1 MVQNKRKLEL
11 CIIYTASRH
20 GGSKHRAYFFIK
32 NMKEDEPMLTNK
44 QSYLKLLFSEFRFVV
59 ADKGQ
64 ILLSNEALTKAM
76 TLNTNIESLGFTFSA
91 KDIVEVISTMENPEE
106 IYEAINSYVS
116 VVKAKPMY
124 PDFPSQVMEMDEAQY
139 RFDQLMHYD
148 STYGAMLRA
157 SLLQLAMGLTM
168 GLDTEYEIGELP
180 SEYEMS
186 GSLPSEYKISKGWL
200 PSVEDTKKTME
211 DKTLLKAKV
220 LEIIPSEKMYTLPV
234 RRILSKRERMSSSD
248 ELIIRY
254 AIDNYRGAMADL
266 IPEKIEFKENI
277 LILVDNICSMENDS
291 KKKELLTAVCQ
302 HTGDVL
308 RCIEYR
314 LQKSHYHLSRPEK
327 RLWVAVL
334 EQYSEIDLE
343 CNLMLSNKK
352 ASGNIRLLQFIDYNR
367 YSHSRKHRD
376 VVARFRNGDLQSWEG
391 KLKKLNDKD
400 VHAGLRFAA
409 THPGNLVRMV
419 TWFLRLGCSQEEI
432 KTALAENASS
442 LSSQTLVD
450 LLDKFLNQYQT
461 GYDSDGHPSSDIDE
475 ERTKEHERTAE
486 VLKYVLAAKCKTLD
500 TPLSMPVEYEEEI
513 EGENV
518 VKKVVQTRP
527 KKVFIDEECFDW
539 NNSRILGNNKS
550 IEGGYLRKGLK
561 IKIPEDVKN
570 VRFFTYWNDKKCVD
584 VDLHAYMRDSNSP
597 GVKHVGWNG
606 DFRQSGVVMSGDIT
620 HSDAAE
626 YIDVD
631 IEKAAASGI
640 DRIQLCV
647 HLFNGKENLGAID
660 ECYVGCLA
668 VSDLG
673 KKVKLYN
680 PKNCFFASDLNAK
693 VGGEIYGVVNPG
705 ERTLELCCE
714 EYSPYEDTHLRSMA
728 ASHKVRFSLRDYIE
742 MLVKEQGAQLVVN
755 RAEADVVL
763 KIQKSESDSE
773 NSLTDV
779 NFWLDAKS
787 RVE

>member
-1 MVQNKRKLEL
+1 MVQNKRKLKL
-11 CIIYTASRH
+11 YIVYAASRH

-32 NMKEDEPMLTNK
+32 KSMKEDELMLTNK

-64 ILLSNEALTKAM
+64 VPLSNEALTKAM
-76 TLNTNIESLGFTFSA
+76 TLNTNIESLGFTFTA

-124 PDFPSQVMEMDEAQY
+124 PDFPSQVMGMDEAQY

-180 SEYEMS
+180 SEYEIS
-186 GSLPSEYKISKGWL
+186 GGLPSEYKISKGWL
-200 PSVEDTKKTME
+200 PSVEDTKKTTE

-248 ELIIRY
+248 ELIIKY
-254 AIDNYRGAMADL
+254 AIDNYRGVMADL

-277 LILVDNICSMENDS
+277 LILVDNICNIRILENDS

-327 RLWVAVL
+327 RLWVSVL
-334 EQYSEIDLE
+334 EQYSEVDFE

-352 ASGNIRLLQFIDYNR
+352 ASENIRLLQFIDYNR
-367 YSHSRKHRD
+367 YSNSRKHKD

-461 GYDSDGHPSSDIDE
+461 GYDSDGRPSSDIDE
-475 ERTKEHERTAE
+475 ERTKEHEETAE
-486 VLKYVLAAKCKTLD
+486 VLKYVLATKCKTLD

-513 EGENV
+513 EGE
-518 VKKVVQTRP
+518 KVVQTRP

-539 NNSRILGNNKS
+539 DNSRILGNNKS

-561 IKIPEDVKN
+561 IKIPEDAKN
-570 VRFFTYWNDKKCVD
+570 VRFFTYWNDKSCVD
-584 VDLHAYMRDSNSP
+584 VDLHAYMREINSP

-606 DFRQSGVVMSGDIT
+606 DFRNSGVVMSGDIT

-631 IEKAAASGI
+631 IEKAAASGV
-640 DRIQLCV
+640 DKIQLCV

-673 KKVKLYN
+673 KEVKLYN
-680 PKNCFFASDLNAK
+680 PKNCFFASDLKAK
-693 VGGEIYGVVNPG
+693 VGGEIYGIVNPS

-787 RVE
+787 RV

>member
-1 MVQNKRKLEL
+1 
-11 CIIYTASRH
+11 
-20 GGSKHRAYFFIK
+20 
-32 NMKEDEPMLTNK
+32 MLTNK

>member
-1 MVQNKRKLEL
+1 
-11 CIIYTASRH
+11 
-20 GGSKHRAYFFIK
+20 
-32 NMKEDEPMLTNK
+32 MLTNK

-64 ILLSNEALTKAM
+64 VPLSNEALTKAM
-76 TLNTNIESLGFTFSA
+76 TLNTNIESLGFTFTA

-124 PDFPSQVMEMDEAQY
+124 PDFPSQLMGMDEAQY

-157 SLLQLAMGLTM
+157 SLLQLAMGL
-168 GLDTEYEIGELP
+168 DAEYE
-180 SEYEMS
+180 
-186 GSLPSEYKISKGWL
+186 ISKGWL
-200 PSVEDTKKTME
+200 PTVEDTKKTTE

-234 RRILSKRERMSSSD
+234 HRILSKRERMSSSD
-248 ELIIRY
+248 ELIIKY
-254 AIDNYRGAMADL
+254 AIGNYRGAMADL

-277 LILVDNICSMENDS
+277 LILVNNICIMENDS

-327 RLWVAVL
+327 RLWVSVL

-461 GYDSDGHPSSDIDE
+461 GYDSDGRPSSDIDE
-475 ERTKEHERTAE
+475 ERTKEHEEAAE

-513 EGENV
+513 ERENV
-518 VKKVVQTRP
+518 VKTRP

-539 NNSRILGNNKS
+539 DNSRILGNNKS

-668 VSDLG
+668 VSNLG

-680 PKNCFFASDLNAK
+680 PKNCFFVSDLNAK
-693 VGGEIYGVVNPG
+693 VGGEIYGIVNPS

-714 EYSPYEDTHLRSMA
+714 EYNPYKDNCSYSMA
-728 ASHKVRFSLRDYIE
+728 ESHKVRFSLREYIE

-755 RAEADVVL
+755 RAEADMVL

>member
-1 MVQNKRKLEL
+1 MVQNKRKLKL
-11 CIIYTASRH
+11 YIVYTASRH
-20 GGSKHRAYFFIK
+20 GGSKHHAYFFIKK
-32 NMKEDEPMLTNK
+32 NMKEDESMLMNK

-64 ILLSNEALTKAM
+64 VPLSNEALTKAM
-76 TLNTNIESLGFTFSA
+76 TLNTNIESLGFTFTA

-106 IYEAINSYVS
+106 IYEAIESYVS
-116 VVKAKPMY
+116 IVKAKPMY
-124 PDFPSQVMEMDEAQY
+124 PNFPSQIMGMDEAQY
-139 RFDQLMHYD
+139 RFDQIMHYD
-148 STYGAMLRA
+148 STYGAELRA
-157 SLLQLAMGLTM
+157 SLLQLTMGLTM
-168 GLDTEYEIGELP
+168 GLDA
-180 SEYEMS
+180 
-186 GSLPSEYKISKGWL
+186 EYKISKGWL
-200 PSVEDTKKTME
+200 PAVEDTEKTTE

-234 RRILSKRERMSSSD
+234 HRILSKRERMSSSD
-248 ELIIRY
+248 ELIIKY

-277 LILVDNICSMENDS
+277 LILVNNICDIRILENDS
-291 KKKELLTAVCQ
+291 KKKELLTTVCQ

-334 EQYSEIDLE
+334 ERYSEIDLE

-450 LLDKFLNQYQT
+450 LIDKFLNQYQT
-461 GYDSDGHPSSDIDE
+461 GYDSNGRANSNIDE
-475 ERTKEHERTAE
+475 ERTKEHEEAAK
-486 VLKYVLAAKCKTLD
+486 VLKNVLSAKFKTLD

-513 EGENV
+513 EEEIEEEKV

-539 NNSRILGNNKS
+539 DTSRILGNNKS
-550 IEGGYLRKGLK
+550 VEGGYVRKGLK
-561 IKIPEDVKN
+561 VKIPEDVKC
-570 VRFFTYWNDKKCVD
+570 VRFFTYWNDKRRVD
-584 VDLHAYMRDSNSP
+584 VDLHAYMYNKDNNSF
-597 GVKHVGWNG
+597 GHVGWDG
-606 DFRQSGVVMSGDIT
+606 SFKTDGVVTSGDIT

-631 IEKAAASGI
+631 MKKAADAGI
-640 DRIQLCV
+640 DTIVLDV
-647 HLFNGKENLGAID
+647 NLFSGKDNLGAID

-673 KKVKLYN
+673 KEVKLYN
-680 PKNCFFASDLNAK
+680 PKNCFFAHDLKAK
-693 VGGEIYGVVNPG
+693 VRGEIYGVVNPS
-705 ERTLELCCE
+705 ERTLELSCE
-714 EYSPYEDTHLRSMA
+714 EYTPEMERYEKTHMK
-728 ASHKVRFSLRDYIE
+728 SHEIGFSLRDYIE
-742 MLVKEQGAQLVVN
+742 MLVEAQGAQLVVE

-763 KIQKSESDSE
+763 KVQKSECDSE
-773 NSLTDV
+773 ISLTDE

-787 RVE
+787 RVEE

>member
-1 MVQNKRKLEL
+1 
-11 CIIYTASRH
+11 
-20 GGSKHRAYFFIK
+20 
-32 NMKEDEPMLTNK
+32 MLTNK

-64 ILLSNEALTKAM
+64 VPLSNEALTKAM
-76 TLNTNIESLGFTFSA
+76 TLNTNIESLGFTFTA

-124 PDFPSQVMEMDEAQY
+124 PDFPSQLMGMDEAQY

-157 SLLQLAMGLTM
+157 SLLQLAMGL
-168 GLDTEYEIGELP
+168 DAEYE
-180 SEYEMS
+180 
-186 GSLPSEYKISKGWL
+186 ISKGWL
-200 PSVEDTKKTME
+200 PTVEDTKKTTE

-234 RRILSKRERMSSSD
+234 HRILSKRERMSSSD
-248 ELIIRY
+248 ELIIKY

-277 LILVDNICSMENDS
+277 LILVNNICIMENDS

-327 RLWVAVL
+327 RLWVSVL

-461 GYDSDGHPSSDIDE
+461 GYDSDGRPSSDIDE
-475 ERTKEHERTAE
+475 ERTKEHEEAAE

-513 EGENV
+513 ERENV
-518 VKKVVQTRP
+518 VKTRP

-539 NNSRILGNNKS
+539 DNSRILGNNKS

-631 IEKAAASGI
+631 IEKAAASGV

-647 HLFNGKENLGAID
+647 HLFNGKDNLGAID

-668 VSDLG
+668 VSNLG

-693 VGGEIYGVVNPG
+693 VGGEIYGIVNPS

-714 EYSPYEDTHLRSMA
+714 EYNPFKDSSYSMA

-755 RAEADVVL
+755 RAEADMVL

-787 RVE
+787 RVEE

>member
-1 MVQNKRKLEL
+1 
-11 CIIYTASRH
+11 
-20 GGSKHRAYFFIK
+20 
-32 NMKEDEPMLTNK
+32 MKEDEFMLKNK

-64 ILLSNEALTKAM
+64 VPLSNEALTKAM
-76 TLNTNIESLGFTFSA
+76 TLNTNIESLGFTFTA

-106 IYEAINSYVS
+106 IYEAIESYVS
-116 VVKAKPMY
+116 IVKAKPMY
-124 PDFPSQVMEMDEAQY
+124 PDFPSQVMGMDEAQY
-139 RFDQLMHYD
+139 RFDQIMHYD
-148 STYGAMLRA
+148 STYGAELRA

-180 SEYEMS
+180 SEYEMPE
-186 GSLPSEYKISKGWL
+186 GLHLEYKISKGWL
-200 PSVEDTKKTME
+200 PSVEDTKKTKV

-220 LEIIPSEKMYTLPV
+220 LEIIPSEMMYTLPV
-234 RRILSKRERMSSSD
+234 QRILAKRERMSSSD
-248 ELIIRY
+248 ELIIKY
-254 AIDNYRGAMADL
+254 AIDNYRGVMADL

-277 LILVDNICSMENDS
+277 LILVNNICIMENES

-327 RLWVAVL
+327 RLWVTVL
-334 EQYSEIDLE
+334 ERYSEIDLE

-400 VHAGLRFAA
+400 VHTGLRFAA

-461 GYDSDGHPSSDIDE
+461 GYDSNGRANSNIDE
-475 ERTKEHERTAE
+475 ERTKEHEEAAE
-486 VLKYVLAAKCKTLD
+486 VLRYVLATKCKTLD

-539 NNSRILGNNKS
+539 DNSRILGNNKS
-550 IEGGYLRKGLK
+550 VEGGYVRKGLK
-561 IKIPEDVKN
+561 VKIPEDVKC
-570 VRFFTYWNDKKCVD
+570 VRFFTYWNDKRRVD
-584 VDLHAYMRDSNSP
+584 VDLHAYMRESNNP

-606 DFRQSGVVMSGDIT
+606 DFRNSGVVMSGDIT

-631 IEKAAASGI
+631 IEKAAASGV
-640 DRIQLCV
+640 DKIQLCV

-668 VSDLG
+668 VSNLG

-714 EYSPYEDTHLRSMA
+714 EYSPYEDTHLRLMA

-787 RVE
+787 RVEE

>member
-1 MVQNKRKLEL
+1 
-11 CIIYTASRH
+11 
-20 GGSKHRAYFFIK
+20 
-32 NMKEDEPMLTNK
+32 MKEDEFMLKNK
-44 QSYLKLLFSEFRFVV
+44 QAYLKLLFSEFRFVV

-64 ILLSNEALTKAM
+64 VPLSNEALTKAM
-76 TLNTNIESLGFTFSA
+76 TLNTNIEPLGFTFTA

-106 IYEAINSYVS
+106 IYEAISSYVS

-124 PDFPSQVMEMDEAQY
+124 PDFPSQVMEMDDAQY

-180 SEYEMS
+180 SEYEIS
-186 GSLPSEYKISKGWL
+186 GGLPSEYKISKGWL
-200 PSVEDTKKTME
+200 PSVEDTKKTTE

-220 LEIIPSEKMYTLPV
+220 LEIIPSEMMYTLPV

-248 ELIIRY
+248 ELIIKY

-266 IPEKIEFKENI
+266 IPEKIEFKENM
-277 LILVDNICSMENDS
+277 LILVDNIFIMGNES

-327 RLWVAVL
+327 RLWVTVL
-334 EQYSEIDLE
+334 EQYSEVDLE

-367 YSHSRKHRD
+367 YSNSCKHKD

-419 TWFLRLGCSQEEI
+419 TWFLRLGCSQKEI

-461 GYDSDGHPSSDIDE
+461 GYNSDGHPSSDIDE
-475 ERTKEHERTAE
+475 ERTKEHEETAE
-486 VLKYVLAAKCKTLD
+486 VLKYVLAEKCKTLD

-513 EGENV
+513 EGE
-518 VKKVVQTRP
+518 KVVQTRP

-539 NNSRILGNNKS
+539 DNSRILGNNKS

-561 IKIPEDVKN
+561 IKIPEDAKN
-570 VRFFTYWNDKKCVD
+570 VRFFTYWNDKRCVD
-584 VDLHAYMRDSNSP
+584 VDLHAYMREINSP

-606 DFRQSGVVMSGDIT
+606 DFRNSGVVMSGDIT

-631 IEKAAASGI
+631 IEKAAESGVGK
-640 DRIQLCV
+640 IQLCV

-668 VSDLG
+668 VSNLG

-787 RVE
+787 RVEE

>member
-1 MVQNKRKLEL
+1 
-11 CIIYTASRH
+11 
-20 GGSKHRAYFFIK
+20 
-32 NMKEDEPMLTNK
+32 MKEDELMLTNK

-64 ILLSNEALTKAM
+64 VPLSNEALTKAM
-76 TLNTNIESLGFTFSA
+76 TLNTNIESLGFTFTA

-124 PDFPSQVMEMDEAQY
+124 PDFPSQVMGMDEAQY

-180 SEYEMS
+180 SEYEIS
-186 GSLPSEYKISKGWL
+186 GGLPSEYKISKGWL
-200 PSVEDTKKTME
+200 PSVEDTKKTTE

-248 ELIIRY
+248 ELIIKY
-254 AIDNYRGAMADL
+254 AIDNYRGVMADL

-277 LILVDNICSMENDS
+277 LILVDNICNIRILENDS

-308 RCIEYR
+308 KCIEYR

-327 RLWVAVL
+327 RLWVSVL
-334 EQYSEIDLE
+334 EQYSEVDFE

-352 ASGNIRLLQFIDYNR
+352 ASENIRLLQFIDYNR
-367 YSHSRKHRD
+367 YSNSRKHKD

-461 GYDSDGHPSSDIDE
+461 GYDSDGRPSSDIDE
-475 ERTKEHERTAE
+475 ERTKEHEETAE
-486 VLKYVLAAKCKTLD
+486 VLKYVLATKCKTLD

-513 EGENV
+513 EGE
-518 VKKVVQTRP
+518 KVVQTRP

-539 NNSRILGNNKS
+539 DNSRILGNNKS

-561 IKIPEDVKN
+561 IKIPEDAKN
-570 VRFFTYWNDKKCVD
+570 VRFFTYWNDKSCVD
-584 VDLHAYMRDSNSP
+584 VDLHAYMREINSP

-606 DFRQSGVVMSGDIT
+606 DFRNSGVVMSGDIT

-631 IEKAAASGI
+631 IEKAAASGV
-640 DRIQLCV
+640 DKIQLCV

-787 RVE
+787 RV

>member
-1 MVQNKRKLEL
+1 
-11 CIIYTASRH
+11 
-20 GGSKHRAYFFIK
+20 
-32 NMKEDEPMLTNK
+32 MKEDEFMLTNK

-64 ILLSNEALTKAM
+64 VPLSNEALTKAM
-76 TLNTNIESLGFTFSA
+76 TLNTNIESLGFTFTA

-124 PDFPSQVMEMDEAQY
+124 PDFPSQLMGMDEAQY

-157 SLLQLAMGLTM
+157 SLLQLAMGL
-168 GLDTEYEIGELP
+168 DAEYE
-180 SEYEMS
+180 
-186 GSLPSEYKISKGWL
+186 ISKGWL
-200 PSVEDTKKTME
+200 PTVEDTEKTTE

-234 RRILSKRERMSSSD
+234 HRILSKRERMSSSD
-248 ELIIRY
+248 ELIIKY

-277 LILVDNICSMENDS
+277 LILVNNICNIRILENDS

-327 RLWVAVL
+327 RLWVSVL

-367 YSHSRKHRD
+367 YSHNRKHRD

-461 GYDSDGHPSSDIDE
+461 GYDSTGHPSSDIDE
-475 ERTKEHERTAE
+475 ERTKEHEKTAE
-486 VLKYVLAAKCKTLD
+486 VLKYVLAVKCKTLD

-518 VKKVVQTRP
+518 VKTRP

-570 VRFFTYWNDKKCVD
+570 VRFFTYWNDKGCVD
-584 VDLHAYMRDSNSP
+584 VDLHAYMRESNSP

-647 HLFNGKENLGAID
+647 HLFNGKDNLGAID

-668 VSDLG
+668 VSNLG

-693 VGGEIYGVVNPG
+693 VGGEIYGIVNPS

-714 EYSPYEDTHLRSMA
+714 EYSPYKDNCSYSMA

-755 RAEADVVL
+755 RAEADMVF

>member
-1 MVQNKRKLEL
+1 
-11 CIIYTASRH
+11 
-20 GGSKHRAYFFIK
+20 
-32 NMKEDEPMLTNK
+32 MLTNK

-64 ILLSNEALTKAM
+64 VPLSNEALTKAM
-76 TLNTNIESLGFTFSA
+76 TLNTNIESLGFTFTA

-124 PDFPSQVMEMDEAQY
+124 PDFPSQVMGMDEAQY

-157 SLLQLAMGLTM
+157 SLLQLAMGL
-168 GLDTEYEIGELP
+168 DAEYE
-180 SEYEMS
+180 
-186 GSLPSEYKISKGWL
+186 ISKGWL
-200 PSVEDTKKTME
+200 PSVEDTEKTTE

-234 RRILSKRERMSSSD
+234 HRILSKRERMSSSD
-248 ELIIRY
+248 ELIIKY

-277 LILVDNICSMENDS
+277 LILVNNICNIRILENDS

-327 RLWVAVL
+327 RLWVSVL

-461 GYDSDGHPSSDIDE
+461 GYDSTGHPSSDIDE
-475 ERTKEHERTAE
+475 ERTKEHEKTAE

-518 VKKVVQTRP
+518 VKTRP

-570 VRFFTYWNDKKCVD
+570 VRFFTYWNDKGCVD
-584 VDLHAYMRDSNSP
+584 VDLHAYMRESNSP

-631 IEKAAASGI
+631 IEKAAASGV

-647 HLFNGKENLGAID
+647 HLFNGKDNLGAID

-668 VSDLG
+668 VSNLG

-693 VGGEIYGVVNPG
+693 VGGEIYGIVNPS

-714 EYSPYEDTHLRSMA
+714 EYSPYKDNCSYSMA

>member
-1 MVQNKRKLEL
+1 
-11 CIIYTASRH
+11 
-20 GGSKHRAYFFIK
+20 
-32 NMKEDEPMLTNK
+32 MLTNK

-64 ILLSNEALTKAM
+64 VPLSNEALTKAM
-76 TLNTNIESLGFTFSA
+76 TLNTNIESLGFTFTA

-124 PDFPSQVMEMDEAQY
+124 PDFPSQLMGMDEAQY

-157 SLLQLAMGLTM
+157 SLLQLAMGL
-168 GLDTEYEIGELP
+168 DAEYE
-180 SEYEMS
+180 
-186 GSLPSEYKISKGWL
+186 ISKGWL
-200 PSVEDTKKTME
+200 PTVEDTEKTTE

-234 RRILSKRERMSSSD
+234 HRILSKRERMSSSD
-248 ELIIRY
+248 ELIIKY

-277 LILVDNICSMENDS
+277 LILVNNICDIRILENDS
-291 KKKELLTAVCQ
+291 KKKELLTTVCQ

-334 EQYSEIDLE
+334 ERYSEIDLE

-432 KTALAENASS
+432 KTVLAENASS

-461 GYDSDGHPSSDIDE
+461 GYDSTGHPSSDIDE
-475 ERTKEHERTAE
+475 ERTKEHEKTAE

-518 VKKVVQTRP
+518 VKTRQ

-693 VGGEIYGVVNPG
+693 VGGEIYGIVNPS

-714 EYSPYEDTHLRSMA
+714 EYSPYKDNCSYSMA

>member
-1 MVQNKRKLEL
+1 
-11 CIIYTASRH
+11 
-20 GGSKHRAYFFIK
+20 
-32 NMKEDEPMLTNK
+32 MLTNK

-64 ILLSNEALTKAM
+64 VPLSNEALTKAM
-76 TLNTNIESLGFTFSA
+76 TLNTNIESLGFTFTA

-124 PDFPSQVMEMDEAQY
+124 PDFPSQLMGMDEAQY

-157 SLLQLAMGLTM
+157 SLLQLAMGL
-168 GLDTEYEIGELP
+168 DAEYE
-180 SEYEMS
+180 
-186 GSLPSEYKISKGWL
+186 ISKGWL
-200 PSVEDTKKTME
+200 PTVEDTKKTTE

-234 RRILSKRERMSSSD
+234 HRILSKRERMSSSD
-248 ELIIRY
+248 ELIIKY

-277 LILVDNICSMENDS
+277 LILVNNICIMENDS

-327 RLWVAVL
+327 RLWVSVL

-461 GYDSDGHPSSDIDE
+461 GYDSDGRPSSDIDE
-475 ERTKEHERTAE
+475 ERTKEHEEAAE

-513 EGENV
+513 ERENV
-518 VKKVVQTRP
+518 VKTRP

-539 NNSRILGNNKS
+539 DNSRILGNNKS

-631 IEKAAASGI
+631 IEKAAASGV

-647 HLFNGKENLGAID
+647 HLFNGKDNLGAID

-668 VSDLG
+668 VSNLG

-693 VGGEIYGVVNPG
+693 VGGEIYGIVNPS

-714 EYSPYEDTHLRSMA
+714 EYNPYKDNCSYSMA
-728 ASHKVRFSLRDYIE
+728 ESHKVRFSLREYIE

-755 RAEADVVL
+755 RAEADMVL

>member
-1 MVQNKRKLEL
+1 
-11 CIIYTASRH
+11 
-20 GGSKHRAYFFIK
+20 
-32 NMKEDEPMLTNK
+32 
-44 QSYLKLLFSEFRFVV
+44 
-59 ADKGQ
+59 
-64 ILLSNEALTKAM
+64 
-76 TLNTNIESLGFTFSA
+76 
-91 KDIVEVISTMENPEE
+91 
-106 IYEAINSYVS
+106 
-116 VVKAKPMY
+116 
-124 PDFPSQVMEMDEAQY
+124 
-139 RFDQLMHYD
+139 MHYV

-157 SLLQLAMGLTM
+157 SLLQLAMGL
-168 GLDTEYEIGELP
+168 DAEYE
-180 SEYEMS
+180 
-186 GSLPSEYKISKGWL
+186 ISKGWL
-200 PSVEDTKKTME
+200 PTVEDTKKTTE

-234 RRILSKRERMSSSD
+234 HRILSKRERMSSSD
-248 ELIIRY
+248 ELIIKY
-254 AIDNYRGAMADL
+254 AIGNYRGAMADL

-277 LILVDNICSMENDS
+277 LILVNNICIMENDS

-327 RLWVAVL
+327 RLWVSVL

-461 GYDSDGHPSSDIDE
+461 GYDSDGRPSSDIDE
-475 ERTKEHERTAE
+475 ERTKEHEEAAE

-513 EGENV
+513 ERENV
-518 VKKVVQTRP
+518 VKTRP

-539 NNSRILGNNKS
+539 DNSRILGNNKS
-550 IEGGYLRKGLK
+550 IEGGYLR
-561 IKIPEDVKN
+561 
-570 VRFFTYWNDKKCVD
+570 
-584 VDLHAYMRDSNSP
+584 
-597 GVKHVGWNG
+597 
-606 DFRQSGVVMSGDIT
+606 
-620 HSDAAE
+620 
-626 YIDVD
+626 
-631 IEKAAASGI
+631 
-640 DRIQLCV
+640 
-647 HLFNGKENLGAID
+647 
-660 ECYVGCLA
+660 
-668 VSDLG
+668 
-673 KKVKLYN
+673 
-680 PKNCFFASDLNAK
+680 
-693 VGGEIYGVVNPG
+693 
-705 ERTLELCCE
+705 
-714 EYSPYEDTHLRSMA
+714 
-728 ASHKVRFSLRDYIE
+728 
-742 MLVKEQGAQLVVN
+742 
-755 RAEADVVL
+755 
-763 KIQKSESDSE
+763 
-773 NSLTDV
+773 
-779 NFWLDAKS
+779 
-787 RVE
+787 

>member
-1 MVQNKRKLEL
+1 
-11 CIIYTASRH
+11 
-20 GGSKHRAYFFIK
+20 
-32 NMKEDEPMLTNK
+32 
-44 QSYLKLLFSEFRFVV
+44 
-59 ADKGQ
+59 
-64 ILLSNEALTKAM
+64 
-76 TLNTNIESLGFTFSA
+76 
-91 KDIVEVISTMENPEE
+91 
-106 IYEAINSYVS
+106 
-116 VVKAKPMY
+116 
-124 PDFPSQVMEMDEAQY
+124 
-139 RFDQLMHYD
+139 
-148 STYGAMLRA
+148 
-157 SLLQLAMGLTM
+157 
-168 GLDTEYEIGELP
+168 
-180 SEYEMS
+180 
-186 GSLPSEYKISKGWL
+186 
-200 PSVEDTKKTME
+200 
-211 DKTLLKAKV
+211 
-220 LEIIPSEKMYTLPV
+220 
-234 RRILSKRERMSSSD
+234 
-248 ELIIRY
+248 
-254 AIDNYRGAMADL
+254 
-266 IPEKIEFKENI
+266 
-277 LILVDNICSMENDS
+277 
-291 KKKELLTAVCQ
+291 
-302 HTGDVL
+302 
-308 RCIEYR
+308 
-314 LQKSHYHLSRPEK
+314 
-327 RLWVAVL
+327 
-334 EQYSEIDLE
+334 
-343 CNLMLSNKK
+343 MLSNKK

-450 LLDKFLNQYQT
+450 LLDRFLNQYQT
-461 GYDSDGHPSSDIDE
+461 GYDSDGRPSSNIDE
-475 ERTKEHERTAE
+475 ERTKEHEETAE
-486 VLKYVLAAKCKTLD
+486 VLKYVLAEKCKTLD

-513 EGENV
+513 DGE
-518 VKKVVQTRP
+518 KVVQTRP

-539 NNSRILGNNKS
+539 DNSRILGNNKS

-561 IKIPEDVKN
+561 IKIPEDAKN
-570 VRFFTYWNDKKCVD
+570 VRFFTYWNDKRCVD
-584 VDLHAYMRDSNSP
+584 VDLHAYMREVNSP

-606 DFRQSGVVMSGDIT
+606 DFRNSGVVMSGDIT
-620 HSDAAE
+620 HSDATE

-631 IEKAAASGI
+631 IEKAAESGV
-640 DRIQLCV
+640 DKIQLCV

-714 EYSPYEDTHLRSMA
+714 EYSPYEDAHLRSMA

-787 RVE
+787 RVEE

>member
-1 MVQNKRKLEL
+1 MVRNIVPIFL
-11 CIIYTASRH
+11 S
-20 GGSKHRAYFFIK
+20 K
-32 NMKEDEPMLTNK
+32 NMKEDEFMLKNK
-44 QSYLKLLFSEFRFVV
+44 QAYLKLLFSEFRFVV

-64 ILLSNEALTKAM
+64 VPLSNEALTKAM
-76 TLNTNIESLGFTFSA
+76 TLNTNIESLGFTFTA

-124 PDFPSQVMEMDEAQY
+124 PDFPSQVMGMDEAQY

-180 SEYEMS
+180 SEYEMPE
-186 GSLPSEYKISKGWL
+186 GLHSEYKISKGWL
-200 PSVEDTKKTME
+200 PAVEDTEKTTE

-220 LEIIPSEKMYTLPV
+220 LEIIPSEMMYTLPV
-234 RRILSKRERMSSSD
+234 QRILAKRERMSSSD
-248 ELIIRY
+248 EMIIKY

-277 LILVDNICSMENDS
+277 LILVDNICNIRILENDS
-291 KKKELLTAVCQ
+291 KKKELLTTVCQ

-327 RLWVAVL
+327 RLWVSVL

-352 ASGNIRLLQFIDYNR
+352 ASSNIRLLQFIDYNR

-450 LLDKFLNQYQT
+450 LLDRFLNQYQT
-461 GYDSDGHPSSDIDE
+461 GYDSNGRANSNIDE
-475 ERTKEHERTAE
+475 ERTKEHEEAAE
-486 VLKYVLAAKCKTLD
+486 VLRYVLATKCKTLD

-513 EGENV
+513 EGEKI
-518 VKKVVQTRP
+518 VKTRP

-539 NNSRILGNNKS
+539 DNSRILGNNKS

-561 IKIPEDVKN
+561 IKIPEDAKN
-570 VRFFTYWNDKKCVD
+570 VRFFTYWNDKSCVD
-584 VDLHAYMRDSNSP
+584 VDLHAYMREINSP
-597 GVKHVGWNG
+597 SVKHVGWNG
-606 DFRQSGVVMSGDIT
+606 DFRNSGVVMSGDIT

-631 IEKAAASGI
+631 IEKAAASGV
-640 DRIQLCV
+640 DKIQLCV

-660 ECYVGCLA
+660 DCYVGCLA
-668 VSDLG
+668 ISDLG

-787 RVE
+787 RV

>member
-1 MVQNKRKLEL
+1 
-11 CIIYTASRH
+11 
-20 GGSKHRAYFFIK
+20 
-32 NMKEDEPMLTNK
+32 MLKNK
-44 QSYLKLLFSEFRFVV
+44 QAYLKLLFSEFRFVV

-64 ILLSNEALTKAM
+64 VPLSNEALTKAM
-76 TLNTNIESLGFTFSA
+76 TLNTNIESLGFTFTA

-124 PDFPSQVMEMDEAQY
+124 PDFPSQVMGMDEAQY
-139 RFDQLMHYD
+139 RFDQIMHYD

-157 SLLQLAMGLTM
+157 SLLQLAMGL
-168 GLDTEYEIGELP
+168 DAEYEISKGELP
-180 SEYEMS
+180 SEYEMPE
-186 GSLPSEYKISKGWL
+186 GLHSEYKISKGWL
-200 PSVEDTKKTME
+200 PAVEDTKKATE

-248 ELIIRY
+248 EMIIKY
-254 AIDNYRGAMADL
+254 AIDNYRGAIADL

-277 LILVDNICSMENDS
+277 LILVNNICDIRILENDS

-334 EQYSEIDLE
+334 ERYSEIDLE

-461 GYDSDGHPSSDIDE
+461 GYDSNGRANSNIDE
-475 ERTKEHERTAE
+475 ERTKEHEEAAK
-486 VLKYVLAAKCKTLD
+486 VLKSVLAAKFKTLD
-500 TPLSMPVEYEEEI
+500 TPLSMPVEYEEEMD
-513 EGENV
+513 GEKV
-518 VKKVVQTRP
+518 VKTRSR
-527 KKVFIDEECFDW
+527 KVFIDEECFDW
-539 NNSRILGNNKS
+539 ATSRILGNNKS
-550 IEGGYLRKGLK
+550 VEGGYVRKGLK
-561 IKIPEDVKN
+561 VKIPEDVKC
-570 VRFFTYWNDKKCVD
+570 VRFFTYWNDKRRVD
-584 VDLHAYMRDSNSP
+584 VDLHAYMYNKDNNSF
-597 GVKHVGWNG
+597 GHVGWDG
-606 DFRQSGVVMSGDIT
+606 SFKTDGVVTSGDIT

-631 IEKAAASGI
+631 MKKAADAGI
-640 DRIQLCV
+640 DTIVLDV
-647 HLFNGKENLGAID
+647 NLFSGKDNLGAID

-668 VSDLG
+668 VSNLG
-673 KKVKLYN
+673 KEVKLYN
-680 PKNCFFASDLNAK
+680 PKNCFFAHDLKAK
-693 VGGEIYGVVNPG
+693 VRGEIYGVVNPS

-714 EYSPYEDTHLRSMA
+714 EYSPYKDNCSYSMA

-755 RAEADVVL
+755 RAEADMVL

>member
-1 MVQNKRKLEL
+1 MQQVGMVVRNIVSIFLL
-11 CIIYTASRH
+11 
-20 GGSKHRAYFFIK
+20 K
-32 NMKEDEPMLTNK
+32 NMKEDEFMLTNK

-64 ILLSNEALTKAM
+64 VPLSNEALTKAM
-76 TLNTNIESLGFTFSA
+76 TLNTNIESLGFTFTA
-91 KDIVEVISTMENPEE
+91 KDIVEVISTMENSEE
-106 IYEAINSYVS
+106 IYEAISSYVS

-124 PDFPSQVMEMDEAQY
+124 PDFPSQVMEMDDAQY

-248 ELIIRY
+248 ELIIKY

-277 LILVDNICSMENDS
+277 LILVNNICDIRILENDS
-291 KKKELLTAVCQ
+291 KKKELLTTVCQ

-334 EQYSEIDLE
+334 ERYSEIDLE

-475 ERTKEHERTAE
+475 ERTKEHEETAE

-513 EGENV
+513 EEENV

-539 NNSRILGNNKS
+539 DNSRILGNNKS

-570 VRFFTYWNDKKCVD
+570 VRFFTYWNDKTCVD
-584 VDLHAYMRDSNSP
+584 VDLHAYMRESGSNDI
-597 GVKHVGWNG
+597 KHVGWNG

-647 HLFNGKENLGAID
+647 HLFRGKENLGAID

-693 VGGEIYGVVNPG
+693 VGGEIYGIVNPS

-714 EYSPYEDTHLRSMA
+714 EYSPYKDNCSYSMA

-755 RAEADVVL
+755 RAEADMVL

>member
-1 MVQNKRKLEL
+1 
-11 CIIYTASRH
+11 
-20 GGSKHRAYFFIK
+20 
-32 NMKEDEPMLTNK
+32 MLTNK

-64 ILLSNEALTKAM
+64 VPLSNEALTKAM
-76 TLNTNIESLGFTFSA
+76 TLNTNIESLGFTFTA

-124 PDFPSQVMEMDEAQY
+124 PDFPSQVMEMDDAQY

-157 SLLQLAMGLTM
+157 SLLQLAMGL
-168 GLDTEYEIGELP
+168 DAEYE
-180 SEYEMS
+180 
-186 GSLPSEYKISKGWL
+186 ISKGWL
-200 PSVEDTKKTME
+200 PTVEDTKKTTE

-234 RRILSKRERMSSSD
+234 HRILSKRERMSSSD
-248 ELIIRY
+248 ELIIKY

-277 LILVDNICSMENDS
+277 LILVNNICIMENDS

-327 RLWVAVL
+327 RLWVSVL

-461 GYDSDGHPSSDIDE
+461 GYDSDGRPSSDIDE
-475 ERTKEHERTAE
+475 ERTKEHEEAAE

-513 EGENV
+513 ERENV
-518 VKKVVQTRP
+518 VKTRP

-539 NNSRILGNNKS
+539 DNSRILGNNKS

-631 IEKAAASGI
+631 IEKAAASGV

-647 HLFNGKENLGAID
+647 HLFNGKDNLGAID

-668 VSDLG
+668 VSNLG

-693 VGGEIYGVVNPG
+693 VGGEIYGIVNPS

-714 EYSPYEDTHLRSMA
+714 EYNPFKDSSYSMA

-755 RAEADVVL
+755 RAEADMVL

>member
-1 MVQNKRKLEL
+1 
-11 CIIYTASRH
+11 
-20 GGSKHRAYFFIK
+20 
-32 NMKEDEPMLTNK
+32 MLTNK

-64 ILLSNEALTKAM
+64 VPLSNEALTKAM
-76 TLNTNIESLGFTFSA
+76 TLNTNIESLGFTFTA

-124 PDFPSQVMEMDEAQY
+124 PDFPSQLMGMDEAQY

-157 SLLQLAMGLTM
+157 SLLQLAMGL
-168 GLDTEYEIGELP
+168 DAEYE
-180 SEYEMS
+180 
-186 GSLPSEYKISKGWL
+186 ISKGWL
-200 PSVEDTKKTME
+200 PTVEDTEKTTE

-234 RRILSKRERMSSSD
+234 HRILSKRERMSSSD
-248 ELIIRY
+248 ELIIKY

-277 LILVDNICSMENDS
+277 LILVNNICNIRILENDS

-327 RLWVAVL
+327 RLWVSVL

-367 YSHSRKHRD
+367 YSHNRKHRD

-461 GYDSDGHPSSDIDE
+461 GYDSTGHPSSDIDE
-475 ERTKEHERTAE
+475 ERTKEHEKTAE
-486 VLKYVLAAKCKTLD
+486 VLKYVLAVKCKTLD

-518 VKKVVQTRP
+518 VKTRP

-570 VRFFTYWNDKKCVD
+570 VRFFTYWNDKGCVD
-584 VDLHAYMRDSNSP
+584 VDLHAYMRESNSP

-647 HLFNGKENLGAID
+647 HLFNGKDNLGAID

-668 VSDLG
+668 VSNLG

-693 VGGEIYGVVNPG
+693 VGGEIYGIVNPS

-714 EYSPYEDTHLRSMA
+714 EYSPYKDNCSYSMA

-755 RAEADVVL
+755 RAEADMVF

>member
-1 MVQNKRKLEL
+1 
-11 CIIYTASRH
+11 
-20 GGSKHRAYFFIK
+20 
-32 NMKEDEPMLTNK
+32 MLMNK

-64 ILLSNEALTKAM
+64 VPLSNEALTKAM
-76 TLNTNIESLGFTFSA
+76 TLNTNIESLGFTFTA

-124 PDFPSQVMEMDEAQY
+124 PDFPSQVMGMDEAQY

-180 SEYEMS
+180 SEYEIS
-186 GSLPSEYKISKGWL
+186 GGLPSEYKISKGWL
-200 PSVEDTKKTME
+200 PSVEDTKKTTE

-248 ELIIRY
+248 ELIIKY
-254 AIDNYRGAMADL
+254 AIDNYRGVMADL

-277 LILVDNICSMENDS
+277 LILVDNICNIRILENDS

-327 RLWVAVL
+327 RLWVSVL
-334 EQYSEIDLE
+334 EQYSEVDLE

-367 YSHSRKHRD
+367 YSNSRKHKD

-461 GYDSDGHPSSDIDE
+461 GYDSDGRPSSDIDE
-475 ERTKEHERTAE
+475 ERTKEHEETAE
-486 VLKYVLAAKCKTLD
+486 VLKYVLATKCKTLD

-513 EGENV
+513 EGE
-518 VKKVVQTRP
+518 KVVQTRP

-539 NNSRILGNNKS
+539 DNSRILGNNKS

-561 IKIPEDVKN
+561 IKIPEDAKN
-570 VRFFTYWNDKKCVD
+570 VRFFTYWNDKSCVD
-584 VDLHAYMRDSNSP
+584 VDLHAYMREINSP
-597 GVKHVGWNG
+597 GVKHVGWSG
-606 DFRQSGVVMSGDIT
+606 DFRNSGVVMSGDIT

-631 IEKAAASGI
+631 IEKAAASGV
-640 DRIQLCV
+640 DKIQLCV

-787 RVE
+787 RV

>member
-32 NMKEDEPMLTNK
+32 NMKEDEPIMNK

-64 ILLSNEALTKAM
+64 VPLSNEALTKAM
-76 TLNTNIESLGFTFSA
+76 TLNTNIESLGFTFTA

-124 PDFPSQVMEMDEAQY
+124 PDFPSQVMEMDDAQY

-157 SLLQLAMGLTM
+157 NLLQLAMGLTM

-180 SEYEMS
+180 SEYKVS
-186 GSLPSEYKISKGWL
+186 GELPSEYKISKGWL
-200 PSVEDTKKTME
+200 PAVEDTKKTVD

-234 RRILSKRERMSSSD
+234 HRILSKRERMSSSD
-248 ELIIRY
+248 ELIIKY

-277 LILVDNICSMENDS
+277 LILVNNICIMENDS

-314 LQKSHYHLSRPEK
+314 LQKTHYHLSRPEK

-334 EQYSEIDLE
+334 ERYSEIDLE

-367 YSHSRKHRD
+367 YSHNRKHRD

-461 GYDSDGHPSSDIDE
+461 GYDSTGHPSSDIDE
-475 ERTKEHERTAE
+475 ERTKEHEKTAE

-518 VKKVVQTRP
+518 VKTRP

-570 VRFFTYWNDKKCVD
+570 VRFFTYWNDKRCVD
-584 VDLHAYMRDSNSP
+584 VDLHAYMRESNSP

-668 VSDLG
+668 VSNLG

-680 PKNCFFASDLNAK
+680 PKNCFFVSDLNAK
-693 VGGEIYGVVNPG
+693 VGGEIYGIVNPS

-714 EYSPYEDTHLRSMA
+714 EYNPYKDNCSYSMA
-728 ASHKVRFSLRDYIE
+728 ESHKVRFSLREYIE

-755 RAEADVVL
+755 RAEADMVL